1 MCPAVQQIVYE
12 TITYSDSPPDYGPK
26 KIDFLGFTRM
36 ALACWAS
43 NFVSSHPHIQPY
55 PTLQCERLIIVSM
68 LLSSVLA
75 FSGLQPQSVRALA
88 EEPFLV
94 FTLSIGCTNINCSR
108 NIFIQLER
116 ADWRPCNSNK
126 EAHQLV

>member
-43 NFVSSHPHIQPY
+43 NVVSSHPHIQPY
-55 PTLQCERLIIVSM
+55 PTLQCERLIIGSM
-68 LLSSVLA
+68 LLLSSVLA
-75 FSGLQPQSVRALA
+75 ISGLQPQSVR
-88 EEPFLV
+88 
-94 FTLSIGCTNINCSR
+94 GSR
-108 NIFIQLER
+108 
-116 ADWRPCNSNK
+116 
-126 EAHQLV
+126 